1 MVLMS
6 DKNKNRKKKQS
17 LRIYEVPSYLKYFY
31 LLKRNTFY
39 KNKHVLLMKIHI
51 HKSVLCTYNQ
61 EHLVIRSVSKAI
73 YLLESTIYQEISFS
87 FNTKQMSS
95 SPQNSYSQNSYFC
108 PCKRMHCNSI
118 ISCS

>member
-1 MVLMS
+1 MS

-73 YLLESTIYQEISFS
+73 YLLDSLPFTKKSVFLLTQNRCPLVHKILILKTVISVHA
-87 FNTKQMSS
+87 NECIVT
-95 SPQNSYSQNSYFC
+95 P
-108 PCKRMHCNSI
+108 
-118 ISCS
+118 